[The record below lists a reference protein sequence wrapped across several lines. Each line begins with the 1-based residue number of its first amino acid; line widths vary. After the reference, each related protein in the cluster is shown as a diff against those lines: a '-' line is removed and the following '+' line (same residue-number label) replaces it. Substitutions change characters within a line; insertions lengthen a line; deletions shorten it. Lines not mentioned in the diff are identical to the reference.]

1 MVEGGRLRRGA
12 RRANLGGVE
21 RGAHPLRRSAGWR
34 APFPR
39 VSPLH
44 IYLVP
49 TTHDYRASSSS
60 PSSTTTPAASTATA
74 TKRGMSDPRRYDPRL
89 GDEDEEPEHATPPP
103 RSVRRVRIPDV
114 IGHDAEDTSSPLG
127 GARAEKSR
135 AGLEEPRRTPPV
147 SWASHIARWSP
158 LDLSWIPAN
167 STWSKWKPALRCAA
181 VCFISAVLMVI
192 PSVYTP
198 MGQVSITS
206 NNVSRNLSNWFSLGW
221 VFGRL
226 EMRGT

>member
-12 RRANLGGVE
+12 RRANLGGVQ
-21 RGAHPLRRSAGWR
+21 RGAQPWRRSAGWR

-49 TTHDYRASSSS
+49 TTHDDRASSSS

-74 TKRGMSDPRRYDPRL
+74 TKRSMSDPRRYDPRL
-89 GDEDEEPEHATPPP
+89 GDEDEEPEHAPPP
-103 RSVRRVRIPDV
+103 RSVRRVRIPDD
-114 IGHDAEDTSSPLG
+114 IGHDAEGTSSPLG
-127 GARAEKSR
+127 GARPEKSR
-135 AGLEEPRRTPPV
+135 AGLEEPRRTPTV
-147 SWASHIARWSP
+147 SWASRIARWSP

-181 VCFISAVLMVI
+181 VCFVSAVLMVI

-198 MGQVSITS
+198 MGQVSFFE
-206 NNVSRNLSNWFSLGW
+206 NYLSQSVRCVLFEFDLSAA
-221 VFGRL
+221 
-226 EMRGT
+226 